1 MNVGRRELG
10 IGVTLAGIVLWTAAL
25 VFDASAV
32 AIILAIAVF
41 LVGGALMLAAERQH
55 EPTDADRTDTR

>member
-10 IGVTLAGIVLWTAAL
+10 IGVTLVGIVLWTAAL
-25 VFDASAV
+25 VFDRSAV

-41 LVGGALMLAAERQH
+41 LVGGALMVAGERRQ
-55 EPTDADRTDTR
+55 EATDVDRTETP